1 MSADSYQLLLF
12 FLNGEINKQ
21 EQIFY
26 FVRFTLILHVLTQV
40 SVVTDSLLESTS
52 DLVIKI
58 KSDLWLMTQ
67 RQHVLV
73 KMLL

>member
-1 MSADSYQLLLF
+1 M
-12 FLNGEINKQ
+12 
-21 EQIFY
+21 
-26 FVRFTLILHVLTQV
+26 LTQV

-58 KSDLWLMTQ
+58 KSDLWLMTR

>member
-58 KSDLWLMTQ
+58 KCDLWLMTQ